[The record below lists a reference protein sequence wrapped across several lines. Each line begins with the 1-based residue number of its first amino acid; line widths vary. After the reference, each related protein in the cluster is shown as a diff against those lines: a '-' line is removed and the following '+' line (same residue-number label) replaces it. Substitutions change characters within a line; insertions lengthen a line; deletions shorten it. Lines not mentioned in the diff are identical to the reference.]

1 MACSFAYPEETGN
14 PYDIPHIDL
23 MNEQIEQM
31 AARGEEIPEIEIE
44 MKKKLK
50 IL

>member
-1 MACSFAYPEETGN
+1 MASRMACSFAYPEETGN

-31 AARGEEIPEIEIE
+31 KAGRRNSRN
-44 MKKKLK
+44 
-50 IL
+50 